1 VPELVGVDHRADRL
15 DLPVEDVERQ
25 GVEDLAVPVADDRAR
40 LAVHLV
46 RLHDAADPDERR
58 DERGEHPGHVLSADD
73 VAGQLRCLA
82 ATVTDHVNVGGQQLP
97 QPVDVPFPEG
107 VEESSGE
114 FLALF
119 AVGLEPGP
127 ARVHVAARLHRE
139 LAARRLRSL
148 HRRCDLPEAEANT
161 SRSTKTA
168 RSSGESRSSSNRA
181 AIDTESASSADRSGS
196 W

>member
-1 VPELVGVDHRADRL
+1 V
-15 DLPVEDVERQ
+15 Q
-25 GVEDLAVPVADDRAR
+25 
-40 LAVHLV
+40 
-46 RLHDAADPDERR
+46 LHYAADPDERR
-58 DERGEHPGHVLSADD
+58 DERGEHPGHVLGADD

-97 QPVDVPFPEG
+97 QLVDVPFPEG

-114 FLALF
+114 FLALCGRPRTG
-119 AVGLEPGP
+119 AGP
-127 ARVHVAARLHRE
+127 RPCGGAPAPRAGGTPPPISRN
-139 LAARRLRSL
+139 LR
-148 HRRCDLPEAEANT
+148 ANT